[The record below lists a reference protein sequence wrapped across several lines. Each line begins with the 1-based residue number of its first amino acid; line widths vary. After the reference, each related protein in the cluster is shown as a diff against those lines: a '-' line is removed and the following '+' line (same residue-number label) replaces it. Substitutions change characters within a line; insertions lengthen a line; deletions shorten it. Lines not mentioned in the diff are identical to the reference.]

1 MKKGKDLMLPLL
13 CSQVVS
19 VFFLFLVNVDVQV
32 SLLAALD

>member
-13 CSQVVS
+13 CSQVVP
-19 VFFLFLVNVDVQV
+19 FFFVVVNVDVQV